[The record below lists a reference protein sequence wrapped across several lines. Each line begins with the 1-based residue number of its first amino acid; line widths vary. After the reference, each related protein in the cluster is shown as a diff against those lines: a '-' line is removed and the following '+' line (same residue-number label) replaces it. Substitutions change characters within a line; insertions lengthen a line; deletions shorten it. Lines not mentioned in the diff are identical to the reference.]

1 MNEEVIINI
10 DGTIDSYG
18 WTSSNVR
25 WQLKDAK
32 GKKVRC
38 KINSMGG
45 DVAQAVAISHM
56 FEDHGDVTVEL
67 LGFTASAATFV
78 GFGAK
83 CIEAHDDGLWLMHK
97 CSTNLN
103 VYKDM
108 NSDEI
113 QALIEELQKTKKN
126 ADAIDCMIAQKY
138 LNRCKSA
145 KNLQDILDLMKEEKW
160 IPMTAAFELGFVD
173 KIIPGATITDSMR
186 NMVFHNCADMS
197 LPEPPKVSDI
207 TTQSVSDEK
216 KTTSSIV
223 NDLLNSA
230 YNFFT
235 GKKAEDNTHDITNTN
250 FKMNKKF
257 EFVNAILNIEGVND
271 NGGQITLTAEQMT
284 AINDALKSHSDA
296 LKTANDKAA
305 AAETK
310 FNNCIQSLDGLSDTI
325 KTAEK
330 MEDKVSAIKA
340 IMAKVP
346 GAIPSVNPTGAG
358 KSDQFSDCRKDE
370 INNFDNE

>member
-1 MNEEVIINI
+1 
-10 DGTIDSYG
+10 
-18 WTSSNVR
+18 
-25 WQLKDAK
+25 
-32 GKKVRC
+32 
-38 KINSMGG
+38 
-45 DVAQAVAISHM
+45 
-56 FEDHGDVTVEL
+56 
-67 LGFTASAATFV
+67 
-78 GFGAK
+78 
-83 CIEAHDDGLWLMHK
+83 
-97 CSTNLN
+97 
-103 VYKDM
+103 
-108 NSDEI
+108 
-113 QALIEELQKTKKN
+113 
-126 ADAIDCMIAQKY
+126 
-138 LNRCKSA
+138 
-145 KNLQDILDLMKEEKW
+145 
-160 IPMTAAFELGFVD
+160 MTAAFELGFVD

-250 FKMNKKF
+250 FTMNKKF